1 VTLIGGPRVGGR
13 SVIYQVEQSRLIQC
27 ALDAIHTLSLM
38 MAVGPIA
45 AIILVLWLIRPTDA
59 R

>member
-13 SVIYQVEQSRLIQC
+13 SVIYQGEQSRLIQC
-27 ALDAIHTLSLM
+27 ALDAIHTLI